1 MKKWLVFVCALV
13 SVLNAKYLSFE
24 EAYAQAIQ
32 SNDGLKATQSA
43 VEKQEK
49 LQSAMRLV
57 YLPHISLS
65 ALYVRLQDSLQV
77 NLLNS
82 SELGSLSGN
91 ATLAPLIPHLSQ
103 PAMLQDQ
110 NIILGAV
117 NIIYPLFTG
126 GKRYFANKL
135 SDIAFEDSMLALKL
149 KKLNLFEDCVKL
161 YYGVVLSQQI
171 LTTLEDAKAGHLA
184 HYQNA
189 QKLQEKGQIARIESL
204 QAQVNY
210 NRSVVDE
217 QKARDNL
224 HIARM
229 ALDSMLGVDTPDE
242 VDSIYSEVSS
252 QIGIKNQAQLE
263 ASQHFVSRTLELYPA
278 LQIVDNKIKSAKEF
292 SHIEMSSFLPEVAL
306 FGSYMINDKSSALDK
321 ALPSWYVGVG
331 AKWSLITPEGR
342 IQKYQ
347 ASKIASLEAQHTY
360 AQAKKDLKTLCEKT
374 YNEVV
379 SYKQQYFSL
388 DSSIELAKEN
398 LKLREKAFLQGM
410 STSAEVSDAR
420 NALSLAIIEQQTI
433 AYNYAVSLARLM
445 ALSDEIGGFYKFVES

>member
-1 MKKWLVFVCALV
+1 MKKWLLFICAFL
-13 SVLNAKYLSFE
+13 SALNAKHLSFE

-32 SNDGLKATQSA
+32 NNDGLKATQSA

-49 LQSAMRLV
+49 LQSAMRFA
-57 YLPHISLS
+57 YLPHVSLS

-82 SELGSLSGN
+82 SQLGSLSGN
-91 ATLAPLIPHLSQ
+91 AALAPLIPHLSQ
-103 PAMLQDQ
+103 PIALQDQ
-110 NIILGAV
+110 NIVFGAV

-126 GKRYFANKL
+126 GKRYFVNKL
-135 SDIAFEDSMLALKL
+135 SDIAFEDSVLALKL

-171 LTTLEDAKAGHLA
+171 LATLEDAKEGHLA

-189 QKLQEKGQIARIESL
+189 QKLQEKGQIARIETL

-210 NRSVVDE
+210 NRSVIDE

-224 HIARM
+224 YIAKM
-229 ALDSMLGVDTPDE
+229 ALDSMLGVEDLKDKGME
-242 VDSIYSEVSS
+242 SKVFSH
-252 QIGIKNQAQLE
+252 IGIKDQIQLE
-263 ASQHFVSRTLELYPA
+263 NSQYFVARALELYPA
-278 LQIVDNKIKSAKEF
+278 LQIVDNKIRSAREL
-292 SHIEMSSFLPEVAL
+292 SRIEMSSFLPEVAL
-306 FGSYMINDKSSALDK
+306 FGSYMLNDNSSVLDK
-321 ALPSWYVGVG
+321 ALPNWYVGLG

-347 ASKIASLEAQHTY
+347 ASKIASLEAEHTY
-360 AQAKKDLKTLCEKT
+360 AQAKKDLRTLSEKT

-388 DSSIELAKEN
+388 NSSIELAQEN

-410 STSAEVSDAR
+410 STSADVSDAR

-433 AYNYAVSLARLM
+433 AYNYVISLARLM
-445 ALSDEIGGFYKFVES
+445 ALSDEVDGFYKFLES